1 VNYTVS
7 QLKQYDSLS
16 RIAKTSLLT
25 SAITT
30 RQYRLVLVMDTQTD
44 VAYRPTALVD

>member
-1 VNYTVS
+1 MNCTVS

-30 RQYRLVLVMDTQTD
+30 RQYRLVMDTQTD
-44 VAYRPTALVD
+44 VAYTALVD